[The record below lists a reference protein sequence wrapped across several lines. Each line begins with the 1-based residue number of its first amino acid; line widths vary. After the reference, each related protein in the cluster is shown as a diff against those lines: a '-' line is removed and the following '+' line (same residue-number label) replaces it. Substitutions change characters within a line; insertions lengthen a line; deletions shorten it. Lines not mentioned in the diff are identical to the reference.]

1 MISDNKI
8 FDIARNCKTTP
19 CCCFLFNHI
28 FQITSPYFRTKV
40 NITVS
45 FYCYKL
51 LFLIDVTGPIDGNAS
66 QERALTI
73 LSADEI
79 QPSKFEWVNPSPPA
93 SKRGSRES
101 SSTPGWPSYAL
112 ETYANLYFNHQ
123 KCWWGVA
130 FLVNMLSSRKKMS
143 QNTCENFHFWHLT
156 ALGGGKSG
164 NDFSN
169 AFIRIG
175 STSLG
180 VRSMCCIPKGTEV
193 CNRIDTGSPS
203 VKLIILSL
211 LLLKH
216 RE

>member
-1 MISDNKI
+1 M
-8 FDIARNCKTTP
+8 
-19 CCCFLFNHI
+19 
-28 FQITSPYFRTKV
+28 
-40 NITVS
+40 
-45 FYCYKL
+45 
-51 LFLIDVTGPIDGNAS
+51 
-66 QERALTI
+66 
-73 LSADEI
+73 
-79 QPSKFEWVNPSPPA
+79 
-93 SKRGSRES
+93 
-101 SSTPGWPSYAL
+101 
-112 ETYANLYFNHQ
+112 
-123 KCWWGVA
+123 
-130 FLVNMLSSRKKMS
+130 NMLSSRKKMS

-164 NDFSN
+164 NDSSN